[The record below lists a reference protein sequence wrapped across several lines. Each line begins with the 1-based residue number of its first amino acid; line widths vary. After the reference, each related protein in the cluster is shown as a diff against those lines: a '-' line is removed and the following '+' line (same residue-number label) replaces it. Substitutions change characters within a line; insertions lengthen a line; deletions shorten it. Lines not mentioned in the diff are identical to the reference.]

1 MGTNIKPAVQEAKT
15 EWMAAPKSD
24 KPAALALARKYG
36 VAESTIHRARA
47 GWIKE
52 ARKLARAAT
61 PRKVV
66 SKESANG

>member
-1 MGTNIKPAVQEAKT
+1 MAGKPSEAVTAAKT
-15 EWMAAPKSD
+15 EWMAAPKKS

-52 ARKLARAAT
+52 AKKLTRANA
-61 PRKVV
+61 PCKAMEVE
-66 SKESANG
+66 K